1 MFDLARFAR
10 LAAAQWVEQRRGWGW
25 FLAIGTLLLALMYL
39 FLATV
44 SGRMAFT
51 RDGQTALFYGALFV
65 SAPVFAGRYF
75 QAMVQ
80 PEVGLLTLM
89 RPASAF
95 EKWLL
100 AFLVVAVAYPLA
112 FCVAFEIVNVP
123 AWLLAHA
130 AAVADGAAQ
139 GGVDAATPRAL
150 RAAGD
155 PERYQLLLPWALGAE
170 ETQGRVLATT
180 ALLLVGAQGFAVL
193 GSLYFHRMPFIKTI
207 LAGVALMISLSMFSA
222 FVGGSPATVFAFW
235 GDDDATRS
243 LGDTVISL
251 LFWFGVPALF
261 WLAGLFA
268 LQERELHR

>member
-1 MFDLARFAR
+1 MPRRAAR
-10 LAAAQWVEQRRGWGW
+10 
-25 FLAIGTLLLALMYL
+25 
-39 FLATV
+39 
-44 SGRMAFT
+44 
-51 RDGQTALFYGALFV
+51 
-65 SAPVFAGRYF
+65 
-75 QAMVQ
+75 
-80 PEVGLLTLM
+80 
-89 RPASAF
+89 
-95 EKWLL
+95 
-100 AFLVVAVAYPLA
+100 
-112 FCVAFEIVNVP
+112 
-123 AWLLAHA
+123 
-130 AAVADGAAQ
+130 
-139 GGVDAATPRAL
+139 
-150 RAAGD
+150 AGD